1 MASNEIIT
9 LVEKYN
15 EWKELEAQ
23 AKAEREALE
32 AQIKAEMEARGT
44 EELSVG
50 RFIIRFTSVLSNRFD
65 TTAFKK
71 AFPDVY
77 KAFTKAVASKRFTVS
92 E

>member
-1 MASNEIIT
+1 MASNEIVA

-32 AQIKAEMEARGT
+32 AQIKAEMEERGT